1 MSSLRLYSSVFLSFF
16 LLSSAFGQMKVN
28 YEGISKEYTNSLGT
42 VKDCQS
48 LNKAAKSILTALYSE
63 GFMAAR
69 IDSMDCKENQATV
82 YFYQGEQLKWVQL
95 NRGNLSDKALEV
107 IDVNNRIYLD
117 RPYNQ
122 AALSRLFERALVYFE
137 NNGFPFATIQLDSIT
152 LGAQK
157 VKASLKVKKGQ
168 YYKVDSIIIKGNGI
182 EKNYLLRHLGI
193 KEGEAYN
200 ESKFL
205 TIRTRLQEIPFIKV
219 KRQHEVQFYEDYV
232 KVIFHLEK
240 KKASRFD
247 GILGLLTDEQ
257 TGELELTGDVDLNLI
272 NSFNKG
278 ENLGFNWRKLK
289 GNSQDLTL
297 DFGMPYFL
305 GTAYGIDFN
314 FKLFRRDT
322 TFLDLN
328 TRIGINY
335 NIRRSEYVRLFL
347 ENKSSNLLSRDEL
360 IANTTNDI
368 PFFGDVRMNL
378 FGVGYALSRLDY
390 RFNPSKGF
398 LLDGSV
404 AIGRKRLVKIAA
416 LEREFPG
423 IYDNIELNT
432 TQYNGQTRLEKYFK
446 IAKRSTVL
454 MANSS
459 AIIYSENIYFNEL
472 LRIGGLRTLRGF
484 DEESI
489 SASFYSINTLEYR
502 FLLDRNSYF
511 SLFTDVAY
519 YEAEFRSNFTNDIP
533 IGIGT
538 GVSFET
544 ASGIFTINYAVGNQ
558 FDQGFDLRIA
568 KVHFGF
574 VNFF

>member
-1 MSSLRLYSSVFLSFF
+1 MSSLPKHIAFCFFFFWMISLS
-16 LLSSAFGQMKVN
+16 GQIVVTAV
-28 YEGISKEYTNSLGT
+28 GIQKEDASIFKAMQN
-42 VKDCQS
+42 CNA
-48 LNKAAKSILTALYSE
+48 LNGAAKEVLKSLHARGYL
-63 GFMAAR
+63 AAR
-69 IDSMDCKENQATV
+69 IDSIQCDDEAATV
-82 YFYQGEQLKWVQL
+82 YYYQGEPLNWVELTQ
-95 NRGNLSDKALEV
+95 GNLSNEELSA
-107 IDVNNRIYLD
+107 IDINNRLFLN
-117 RPYNQ
+117 RPFNQ
-122 AALSRLFERALVYFE
+122 RALNNLFERALYHFE
-137 NNGFPFATIQLDSIT
+137 NHGYPFANIQLDSVRLT
-152 LGAQK
+152 TTS
-157 VKASLKVKKGQ
+157 VKAALKVNRSQ
-168 YYKVDSIIIKGNGI
+168 YYSVDSIVINGNGI

-200 ESKFL
+200 ESKFKN
-205 TIRTRLQEIPFIKV
+205 IRNRLLEIPFIKTT
-219 KRQHEVQFYEDYV
+219 KQHEVQFFENYV
-232 KVIFHLEK
+232 KLIFYIEK

-257 TGELELTGDVDLNLI
+257 SGELELTGDVDLSLI

-278 ENLGFNWRKLK
+278 ENIGFNWRKLK

-328 TRIGINY
+328 TRVGINY
-335 NIRRSEYVRLFL
+335 NIRRSEYIRLFI

-378 FGVGYALSRLDY
+378 FGLGYALSRLDY
-390 RFNPSKGF
+390 RFNPSKGY
-398 LLDGSV
+398 LIDGSIAV
-404 AIGRKRLVKIAA
+404 GRKRLLKIAA
-416 LEREFPG
+416 LEREFPN
-423 IYDNIELNT
+423 IYDDIALNT
-432 TQYNGQTRLEKYFK
+432 TQYNGQTRIEKFFK
-446 IAKRSTVL
+446 IANRSSIL

-489 SASFYSINTLEYR
+489 SASFYSISTLEYR
-502 FLLDRNSYF
+502 FLLDRNSFF
-511 SLFTDVAY
+511 SLFTDMAY
-519 YEAEFRSNFTNDIP
+519 YEAEYRSNFTKDLP
-533 IGIGT
+533 IGIGA

-574 VNFF
+574 INFF